1 MEASTQAQADFFAL
15 PETAEAACI
24 VNPGIVQNQSQFPC
38 WISRHD
44 LLKGKK
50 RFSGVLFIF
59 LPNDVSRFIV
69 NRGQQFDPTMLARG
83 WNDALLPAKEP
94 GLLNRLVVPDS
105 STHPRTTVINLLV
118 Q

>member
-1 MEASTQAQADFFAL
+1 MM
-15 PETAEAACI
+15 
-24 VNPGIVQNQSQFPC
+24 NPGIVQNQSQFPC

-44 LLKGKK
+44 LLKKGKK

-94 GLLNRLVVPDS
+94 GLLNRLVVPD
-105 STHPRTTVINLLV
+105 HRLILEQQVINLLV